1 MNTLLKWILV
11 LIAGGFLGVFG
22 IYTILAGVFV
32 AVLGTVIEYI
42 KVMKGREINP
52 YQLMEKIKYASVI
65 LATSVF
71 VYATLAERYIIGGLI
86 GIGILLLAATLIHTI
101 RTDVLVLNE

>member
-11 LIAGGFLGVFG
+11 LIIGCFLGVFG
-22 IYTILAGVFV
+22 IYTILAGVFI

-42 KVMKGREINP
+42 KVMKGSELNP

-71 VYATLAERYIIGGLI
+71 VYSTLAERYIIGGLI